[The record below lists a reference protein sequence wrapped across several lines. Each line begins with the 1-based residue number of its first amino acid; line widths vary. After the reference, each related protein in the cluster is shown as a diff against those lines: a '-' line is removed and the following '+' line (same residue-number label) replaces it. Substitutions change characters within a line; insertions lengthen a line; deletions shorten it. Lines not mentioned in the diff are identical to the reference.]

1 MRGKNSVTVG
11 RNGMYGITPA
21 YAGKKLAEI
30 DKSSYSKDPP
40 RLCGE
45 KLASIESY
53 NLVDGITPAY
63 AGKNSIVSA
72 FPSTF
77 KDHPRLC
84 GEKP

>member
-1 MRGKNSVTVG
+1 MRGKTAYPTCKTDG
-11 RNGMYGITPA
+11 ARITPA

-30 DKSSYSKDPP
+30 DKSSYSKDHP

-63 AGKNSIVSA
+63 AGKN
-72 FPSTF
+72 
-77 KDHPRLC
+77 
-84 GEKP
+84 